1 MDVSH
6 LEAAEIDG
14 ASKLQRIW
22 YINLPVLLP
31 TIVIQLILSCGG
43 ILSVGF
49 EKVYLLQND
58 TILAYSEV
66 ISTYVYRSGVNGA
79 QFSFGTAVGLFNNLI
94 NAAML
99 LLVNAIV
106 RAVDKDMSLI

>member
-1 MDVSH
+1 M
-6 LEAAEIDG
+6 
-14 ASKLQRIW
+14 W
-22 YINLPVLLP
+22 YINLPVLMP

-43 ILSVGF
+43 ILGVGF

-66 ISTYVYRSGVNGA
+66 ISTYVYRAGVNGA
-79 QFSFGTAVGLFNNLI
+79 QFSFGTAVGLFNNLV

-106 RAVDKDMSLI
+106 RAVDKDMSLL

>member
-1 MDVSH
+1 M
-6 LEAAEIDG
+6 
-14 ASKLQRIW
+14 
-22 YINLPVLLP
+22 
-31 TIVIQLILSCGG
+31 
-43 ILSVGF
+43 
-49 EKVYLLQND
+49 YLLQND

-99 LLVNAIV
+99 LVNAIV